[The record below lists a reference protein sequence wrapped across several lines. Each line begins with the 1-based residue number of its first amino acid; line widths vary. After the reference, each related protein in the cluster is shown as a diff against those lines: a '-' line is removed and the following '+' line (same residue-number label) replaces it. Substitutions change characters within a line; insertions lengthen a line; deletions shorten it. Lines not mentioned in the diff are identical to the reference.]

1 MSGNRFLVG
10 LEEVETS
17 VRIILL
23 THVLKTD
30 INFWR
35 IEMAPSKVNG
45 KETGALKADFDSAKK
60 DIENCKLQK

>member
-23 THVLKTD
+23 THVLKAD

-35 IEMAPSKVNG
+35 INMAPSKVNG
-45 KETGALKADFDSAKK
+45 KETLKADFDSAKN

>member
-23 THVLKTD
+23 THVLKAD
-30 INFWR
+30 RWR
-35 IEMAPSKVNG
+35 IDMAPSKVNG
-45 KETGALKADFDSAKK
+45 KETLKADFDSAKN